1 MSEPDQLI
9 ADALRGLAEEA
20 APPRQTAAAAWRAG
34 RRRRVTARSAAA
46 AAAAA
51 AVTAA
56 VVVPLATANGPA
68 HPRHVVSTGP
78 MTLASPI
85 QFRQVASFSSGP
97 CPAHSSGVPGVHPPA
112 CFHLT
117 GTTVTVTRLD
127 SLRLTTG
134 QCTPRYTLDFTL
146 TPADRGPIGALTA
159 KLARVY
165 ARTAGAGPAGLR
177 SQLAIIIDGRVIA
190 HPVTDGEINVNGQIS
205 CLSHA
210 EADQLLQSLRRG

>member
-1 MSEPDQLI
+1 VSETDQLI
-9 ADALRGLAEEA
+9 ADALRGLAEQA

-34 RRRRVTARSAAA
+34 RRRRATARSATAA
-46 AAAAA
+46 GAAA

-56 VVVPLATANGPA
+56 VVVPLAAATGPA
-68 HPRHVVSTGP
+68 HPSPAGVAGTGP

-85 QFRQVASFSSGP
+85 QFRQVASYSSGP

-117 GTTVTVTRLD
+117 GPTVTLTRLD

-134 QCTPRYTLDFTL
+134 QCAPRYELDFTL
-146 TPADRGPIGALTA
+146 TPADRGPVAALTG

-165 ARTAGAGPAGLR
+165 AGTAAGPR

-190 HPVTDGEINVNGQIS
+190 HPVTQGEITRNGQIS
-205 CLSHA
+205 CLGHA
-210 EADQLLQSLRRG
+210 EAGQLLQSLRGG